1 MARRGFNKN
10 QKRDSHGRWTSGG
23 GSAGKKVKGSKKGKG
38 SKSGK
43 GKLSNGAV
51 LLTTKD
57 PNRFSKRGS
66 KIGGIVGLGLGAAVG
81 QPLGG
86 AGVGI
91 LAGSVVGHGIDRAV
105 SRRRITLAERALRGR

>member
-1 MARRGFNKN
+1 MARRFGRFNPK
-10 QKRDSHGRWTSGG
+10 QKRDRRGRWTSGG
-23 GSAGKKVKGSKKGKG
+23 GSSSKGKGSKKGKG
-38 SKSGK
+38 

-57 PNRFSKRGS
+57 PNRFSKRGT
-66 KIGGIVGLGLGAAVG
+66 KIGGIVGLGLGATVG

>member
-38 SKSGK
+38 